1 MALTNSEAEGWRMR
15 SRKSCQASGA
25 VEDPKASAPPSIV
38 AGSGRGRGLGV
49 GGSDQRA
56 DLVLN
61 CRSEDGSGAGRGQ
74 GSPRI
79 PLAIF
84 GFLYCSGS
92 PRRCLTAQVLA
103 ACPGKQ
109 RWPAFCN
116 LHVCIDWP
124 VKGRTRW
131 DNLQGVYSSLRS

>member
-38 AGSGRGRGLGV
+38 VGSGRGRGL

-61 CRSEDGSGAGRGQ
+61 CRSGDGSGERSRLAAD
-74 GSPRI
+74 SPADA
-79 PLAIF
+79 AIF
-84 GFLYCSGS
+84 GFLYCFGCSDS
-92 PRRCLTAQVLA
+92 PRRSRAGARGVSRQA
-103 ACPGKQ
+103 KMACP
-109 RWPAFCN
+109 ASLLCN
-116 LHVCIDWP
+116 LHVCIHWP
-124 VKGRTRW
+124 VKGRLG
-131 DNLQGVYSSLRS
+131 DN